1 MKASRAR
8 TLARVTIDLELSYE
22 SGSAEAVDWAIRRA
36 VDEAAH
42 HTSGCEV
49 LHAQVTIDP
58 LG

>member
-1 MKASRAR
+1 MKTPGAR
-8 TLARVTIDLELSYE
+8 TLARVTVDLELEYE

-36 VDEAAH
+36 VDAAAANAC
-42 HTSGCEV
+42 GCEV